1 MFGFV
6 TGASSGVGE
15 AFACRLA
22 ADGWD
27 LAITA
32 RRGDRLGALAER
44 LTGKHGVSV
53 QVHVADLADPGDVGE
68 LERAVAA
75 AEPDLLVNNAG
86 FAGYREFC
94 DVDPQVVS
102 DLVGV
107 HVLAASRLARAAIP
121 AMIARGSGAIIN
133 VASLLAFSGSM
144 PPQPLPCRA
153 VYAGAK
159 AFQVAFTQALA
170 GELAGTGVQV
180 QACCPGL
187 IDTEFHTVAGMDL
200 AGIPFPVL
208 RPDEVAGAA
217 LAGLRLGE
225 VVCVPGLPDPSMI
238 DTVSEAQRALL
249 MTAVSSGLAGRYA
262 PGPGA

>member
-1 MFGFV
+1 MLAFV
-6 TGASSGVGE
+6 TGASSGLGE

-32 RRGDRLGALAER
+32 RRSERLDALAGRLGAR
-44 LTGKHGVSV
+44 HGVSV
-53 QVHVADLADPGDVGE
+53 QIRVADLTDPCDVAD
-68 LERAVAA
+68 LERIITAA
-75 AEPDLLVNNAG
+75 QPDLLVNNAG

-94 DVDPQVVS
+94 DVDPQVVA

-107 HVLAASRLARAAIP
+107 HVMAVSRLARAAIP
-121 AMIARGSGAIIN
+121 AMVARGSGAIIN
-133 VASLLAFSGSM
+133 VASLLAFSGPL
-144 PPQPLPCRA
+144 PPQPLPYRA

-180 QACCPGL
+180 QARCPGL
-187 IDTEFHTVAGMDL
+187 IDTEFHALPGRDL
-200 AGIPFPVL
+200 SRTPFPVL

-225 VVCVPGLPDPSMI
+225 IVCVPGLPDPSML
-238 DTVSEAQRALL
+238 DTVSQAQQALF
-249 MTAVSSGLAGRYA
+249 MTAVGGGLAGRYA
-262 PGPGA
+262 PVPRR

>member
-32 RRGDRLGALAER
+32 RRGDRLRALAER
-44 LTGKHGVSV
+44 LTGQHGVSV
-53 QVHVADLADPGDVGE
+53 QVHVADLADPGDLAE
-68 LERAVAA
+68 LGRVIGAT
-75 AEPDLLVNNAG
+75 EPDLLVNNAG

-107 HVLAASRLARAAIP
+107 HVLAVARLTRAAVP
-121 AMIARGSGAIIN
+121 AMVARGSGAIIN
-133 VASLLAFSGSM
+133 LASLLAFSGAM
-144 PPQPLPCRA
+144 PPQPLPFRA

-159 AFQVAFTQALA
+159 AFQLAFTQALA

-187 IDTEFHTVAGMDL
+187 IDTEFHALAGLDL
-200 AGIPFPVL
+200 AGIPFPVM
-208 RPDEVAGAA
+208 RPDEVAEAA

-225 VVCVPGLPDPSMI
+225 VICVPGLPDPSMI
-238 DTVSEAQRALL
+238 DTVSQDHRALFL
-249 MTAVSSGLAGRYA
+249 TAVSAGLAGRYG
-262 PGPGA
+262 PGPRT

>member
-6 TGASSGVGE
+6 TGASSGVGQ

-32 RRGDRLGALAER
+32 RRGDRLSALAER
-44 LTGKHGVSV
+44 LAGKHQVSV
-53 QVHVADLADPGDVGE
+53 QVHVADLADPGDVTE
-68 LERAVAA
+68 LKRVVAA

-86 FAGYREFC
+86 FAGYREFR
-94 DVDPQVVS
+94 DVDPQVVA

-107 HVLAASRLARAAIP
+107 HVLAVSRLARAAIP
-121 AMIARGSGAIIN
+121 GMIARGSGAIIN
-133 VASLLAFSGSM
+133 VASLLAFSGSV

-159 AFQVAFTQALA
+159 AFQVAFYQALA

-180 QACCPGL
+180 QVCCPGL
-187 IDTEFHTVAGMDL
+187 IDTEFHAVAGMDL
-200 AGIPFPVL
+200 AVFDSRSCGPTRWPAL
-208 RPDEVAGAA
+208 
-217 LAGLRLGE
+217 LAGLRLGRGRLRPRPTGP
-225 VVCVPGLPDPSMI
+225 VHDRHRG
-238 DTVSEAQRALL
+238 QRSA
-249 MTAVSSGLAGRYA
+249 AGAAHDRGEFGLACCYT

>member
-1 MFGFV
+1 VYGFV

-27 LAITA
+27 LMITA
-32 RRGDRLGALAER
+32 RRGPRLSALAER
-44 LTGKHGVSV
+44 LSAKHGVSV
-53 QVHVADLADPGDVGE
+53 HTRVADLTKPGDVAE
-68 LERAVAA
+68 LEQAIAD

-86 FAGYREFC
+86 FAGYREFAI
-94 DVDPQVVS
+94 VDPQVMA

-107 HVLAASRLARAAIP
+107 HVMAVSRLARAAIP
-121 AMIARGSGAIIN
+121 PMVRRGSGAIIN
-133 VASLLAFSGSM
+133 VASLLAFSGCL
-144 PPQPLPCRA
+144 PPQPLPYRA
-153 VYAGAK
+153 LYAGAK

-180 QACCPGL
+180 QVCCPGL
-187 IDTEFHTVAGMDL
+187 IDTEFHAL
-200 AGIPFPVL
+200 AGLDRSEIPFPVMP
-208 RPDEVAGAA
+208 PDEVAGAA

-225 VVCVPGLPDPSMI
+225 VVCVPGLPDPSMV
-238 DTVSEAQRALL
+238 DTVNEAQRALL
-249 MTAVSSGLAGRYA
+249 LTAVSSGLAHRYA